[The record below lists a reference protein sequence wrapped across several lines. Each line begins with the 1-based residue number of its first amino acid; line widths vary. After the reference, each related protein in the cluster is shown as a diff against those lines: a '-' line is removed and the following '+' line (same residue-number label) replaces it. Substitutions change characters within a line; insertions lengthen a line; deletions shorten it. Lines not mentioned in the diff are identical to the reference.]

1 MADEATDIV
10 WRGVEHDFKL
20 RVTGAFFNKQHQ
32 VAVNVDIDN
41 HFSALPGRKIKFG
54 ETSQVAI
61 VREFAEEMGIH
72 VRPVRL
78 IAVTD
83 NLFAF
88 RGKQTN
94 EINFTWLVE
103 QADQTK
109 LFAKDAWEQ
118 TVTWRDTNDLAD
130 FKPTALQPFI
140 RELPTTPIHLMNQD

>member
-1 MADEATDIV
+1 
-10 WRGVEHDFKL
+10 
-20 RVTGAFFNKQHQ
+20 
-32 VAVNVDIDN
+32 
-41 HFSALPGRKIKFG
+41 
-54 ETSQVAI
+54 
-61 VREFAEEMGIH
+61 MGIH
-72 VRPVRL
+72 VRPVWL
-78 IAVTD
+78 IAVTE

-140 RELPTTPIHLMNQD
+140 RELPTRPIHLMNQD